1 MNKSLKTGLYYAL
14 LWLIALVFF
23 VPILWIT
30 MASFK
35 NDEAILAGVNALTFT
50 PTLDQHSETVFGSGE
65 GISNTLDYF
74 RNSMLL
80 SIGSVTLAVIV
91 SFLAAYAFSRY
102 KPKATNFLMF
112 LLLST
117 RMVPAAASIIPVFQ
131 MFNTFDIALR
141 GIGLL
146 GPNDQMFRGFLGV
159 LLLYTMFSIPF
170 SLWILKGFIDGVS
183 QRFDETG
190 FVNGASRMHVLFRVV
205 LPQVKPG
212 IIAAFIF
219 NLIFVW
225 NEYLFNF
232 ILGSS
237 KTNTQ
242 MIPYALAVGLTSA
255 GGNLNWGYIA
265 SLSVLYVLLPM
276 IMIFLFQKYLLV
288 GMTFGTVRGEV

>member
-1 MNKSLKTGLYYAL
+1 MQTKSNTPYYIL
-14 LWLIALVFF
+14 LWLIAILFFLPVFWI
-23 VPILWIT
+23 IL
-30 MASFK
+30 ASFK
-35 NDEAILAGVNALTFT
+35 NDADILAIPPKLVFT
-50 PTLDQHSETVFGSGE
+50 PTLEQHTTTLFGTGE
-65 GISNTLDYF
+65 GVSNTIAYF
-74 RNSMLL
+74 RNSLLL
-80 SIGSVTLAVIV
+80 SIGSVILAIIIA
-91 SFLAAYAFSRY
+91 FLAAFAFSRY

-117 RMVPAAASIIPVFQ
+117 RMVPASASIIPIFQ
-131 MFNTFDIALR
+131 MFNAFDLILR
-141 GIGLL
+141 RAGLL
-146 GPNDQMFRGFLGV
+146 GNDVTFFRGFPGV
-159 LLLYTMFSIPF
+159 LMLYTMFSIPF

-190 FVNGASRMHVLFRVV
+190 YVNGASRLHVIFRVV

-212 IIAAFIF
+212 LIAAFIF

-225 NEYLFNF
+225 NEFLFNF
-232 ILGSS
+232 ILGST

-242 MIPYALAVGLTSA
+242 MIPYALAVGLVDA

-276 IMIFLFQKYLLV
+276 AMIFIFQRYLLV